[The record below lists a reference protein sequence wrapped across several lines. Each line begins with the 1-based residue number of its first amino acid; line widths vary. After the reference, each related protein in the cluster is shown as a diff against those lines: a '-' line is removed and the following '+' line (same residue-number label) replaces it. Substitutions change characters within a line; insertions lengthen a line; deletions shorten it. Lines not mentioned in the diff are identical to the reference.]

1 MIRQTNQ
8 AIIWEDQVDVD
19 EQRVNGGISGV
30 FFAIRSGNKGCLE
43 ILRRFGANFDQECM
57 SESNQLMKPVQY
69 AVYRGNFEIYKFIL
83 DCNDYD
89 LEGQYSCKLSQTGS
103 TLLHLNAFKGNV
115 EILKDLLQQNI
126 DPFA

>member
-30 FFAIRSGNKGCLE
+30 FFAIRSGNKNCLE

-89 LEGQYSCKLSQTGS
+89 LEGQYSSKLSQTGS

-115 EILKDLLQQNI
+115 EILKDLL
-126 DPFA
+126 